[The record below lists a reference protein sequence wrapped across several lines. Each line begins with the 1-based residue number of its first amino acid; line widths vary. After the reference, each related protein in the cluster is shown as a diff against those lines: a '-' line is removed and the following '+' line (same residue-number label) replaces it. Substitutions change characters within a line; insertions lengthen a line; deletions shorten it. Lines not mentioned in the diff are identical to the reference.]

1 MSEEHERAAELIALL
16 MRDPS
21 TRASFRRAPAEVCRA
36 HGLDDVAAELAGRE
50 GALQILD
57 VRESRSSVAGVLI
70 AAAAEGMA
78 FFAFVDDAH
87 ASGGGGGALSPDVA
101 HVVALTRS

>member
-1 MSEEHERAAELIALL
+1 MKSEEHERAAQLIAMLL
-16 MRDPS
+16 RDPAA
-21 TRASFRRAPAEVCRA
+21 RASFRRNPAA
-36 HGLDDVAAELAGRE
+36 GAGTHGLDEVAEELSPAATARCST
-50 GALQILD
+50 LD

-87 ASGGGGGALSPDVA
+87 AERRRRRGALA
-101 HVVALTRS
+101 GRRARSSR